1 MEKLNIALLAGGD
14 SSEREIALK
23 SAAQIERAMDHS
35 KYDIT
40 VIDIHGRDWHH
51 TMPDGRQIQVDK
63 TDFSI
68 TIDGCHKMFNY
79 ALIIIHGTPGEN
91 GRMQGYLD
99 MMGVPYSSCSMTSSL
114 ITFDK
119 ITTKRTLAGQGINMA
134 RGIFVTAG
142 ETVDPAQVVKQ
153 LGLPLF
159 VKPNASGSSCGVT
172 RVTAVEQIL
181 PAIELARTES
191 PDVLIEEFIAGREIG
206 CGLMIIRG
214 KEYVFPLTE
223 IVSKKDFFDWQ
234 AKYSAGYSDEIT
246 PAPIDEQSAEK
257 IRQAALKAY
266 RLCRC
271 SGVVRAA
278 FLLTPEGEPY
288 LIEINSIPGLSEASI
303 VPKQAREMGMS
314 LGQLFDLV
322 IEDSLAR

>member
-40 VIDIHGRDWHH
+40 VIVIHGRDWHH

-271 SGVVRAA
+271 SGVVRAD

-322 IEDSLAR
+322 IEDSLA

>member
-40 VIDIHGRDWHH
+40 VIDIQGRDWHH

-234 AKYSAGYSDEIT
+234 AKYSAGYSGEIT

-271 SGVVRAA
+271 SGVVRAD